1 MESILNIENLLQ
13 LSPTAQLAWAVF
25 FLNGLLPFVTVRSAC
40 RREWSWLGPLIA
52 ATLGVASVT
61 MILPDAGNLTA
72 LFRLCLAGTATV
84 VAAVAAV
91 LDA

>member
-1 MESILNIENLLQ
+1 MAIENLLH

-25 FLNGLLPFVTVRSAC
+25 FLNGLMPFVTVHSAC
-40 RREWSWLGPLIA
+40 RREWSWVRLFIA
-52 ATLGVASVT
+52 VTLSVASVT
-61 MILPDAGNLTA
+61 IVLPDAGNLTP

-84 VAAVAAV
+84 AAAVAAV